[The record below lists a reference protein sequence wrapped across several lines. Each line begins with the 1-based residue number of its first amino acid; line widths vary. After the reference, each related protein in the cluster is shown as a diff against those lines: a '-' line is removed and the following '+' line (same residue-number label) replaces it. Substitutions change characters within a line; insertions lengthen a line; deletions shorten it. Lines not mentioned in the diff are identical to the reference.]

1 MRNDILAEKGGA
13 ERGMKEKLTPEQIE
27 ELAVEIR
34 DFLLEHGMW
43 IDVEIYFN
51 GRCFSTHDKES
62 GEFYYNDRE
71 HLIVQENE
79 DPRTYF
85 EYVNPDHI
93 LSMSFEG
100 VVCEMLYYGMF
111 QSVRKKFDA
120 IFEKRGLYYEFGNHW
135 NFSCY
140 YI

>member
-1 MRNDILAEKGGA
+1 MCRARRL
-13 ERGMKEKLTPEQIE
+13 MEQEIE
-27 ELAVEIR
+27 NLAVEIR
-34 DFLLEHGMW
+34 EFLLEHEMW
-43 IDVEIYFN
+43 IDVDIYFN
-51 GRCFSTHDKES
+51 GKCFTTHDRETGK
-62 GEFYYNDRE
+62 FYYNDRE
-71 HLIVQENE
+71 HLVVQENE

-85 EYVNPDHI
+85 EYVNQDHI

-111 QSVRKKFDA
+111 QGIRREFDA
-120 IFEKRGLYYEFGNHW
+120 IFERYGLMYEFGNIW

>member
-1 MRNDILAEKGGA
+1 
-13 ERGMKEKLTPEQIE
+13 MKRIGISRLTEEQIE

-34 DFLLEHGMW
+34 EFLLQNEMW
-43 IDVEIYFN
+43 IDVSIYFN
-51 GRCFSTHDKES
+51 GKCFTTYDKENKK
-62 GEFYYNDRE
+62 FYYNDRE
-71 HLIVQENE
+71 HLVVEENV

-100 VVCEMLYYGMF
+100 VVCEMLYYGEF
-111 QSVRKKFDA
+111 QSTKRKFDA
-120 IFEKRGLYYEFGNHW
+120 IFEKYGVYYEFGEIW

>member
-1 MRNDILAEKGGA
+1 MNKVAR
-13 ERGMKEKLTPEQIE
+13 LTPERIE
-27 ELAVEIR
+27 NLAVEIR
-34 DFLLEHGMW
+34 EFLLEHDMW
-43 IDVEIYFN
+43 VDVAIYFN
-51 GRCFSTHDKES
+51 GKCFSTHDKET
-62 GEFYYNDRE
+62 GKYYYNDRE
-71 HLIVQENE
+71 HLVVQENE

-111 QSVRKKFDA
+111 QGIRRKFDA
-120 IFEKRGLYYEFGNHW
+120 IFERYGLYYEFGHHW

>member
-1 MRNDILAEKGGA
+1 MNETAR
-13 ERGMKEKLTPEQIE
+13 LTPERIE
-27 ELAVEIR
+27 NLAIEIR
-34 DFLLEHGMW
+34 EFLLEHEMW
-43 IDVEIYFN
+43 VDVNIYFN
-51 GRCFSTHDKES
+51 GKCFTTYDKAT
-62 GEFYYNDRE
+62 GKFYYNDRE
-71 HLIVQENE
+71 HLVVRENE

-85 EYVNPDHI
+85 EYVNPNHI

-111 QSVRKKFDA
+111 QGIRNKFDA
-120 IFEKRGLYYEFGNHW
+120 IFKKYGLYYEFGHHW